1 MFSLYK
7 DPEGKRVFS
16 SGLKLKAV
24 PSSVQQGGIAADT
37 TADSERKD
45 SLGVSIALA
54 MLGDDPKATVSLL
67 NARIAE
73 LEEELRQSRA
83 EVSMCVFIFIIIVVV
98 VIILLLCKRLHVLQN
113 TGFYILSLVHT
124 FI

>member
-7 DPEGKRVFS
+7 DPEGERVFS
-16 SGLKLKAV
+16 PGLKLKAV
-24 PSSVQQGGIAADT
+24 PSLVQQGGITADA

-83 EVSMCVFIFIIIVVV
+83 EVSMCVFIFIIIVIIIIVIV
-98 VIILLLCKRLHVLQN
+98 VIILLLCK
-113 TGFYILSLVHT
+113 
-124 FI
+124 

>member
-7 DPEGKRVFS
+7 DPEGERVFS

-83 EVSMCVFIFIIIVVV
+83 EVSMCVFIFIIIIIVVL
-98 VIILLLCKRLHVLQN
+98 VIILLLCK
-113 TGFYILSLVHT
+113 
-124 FI
+124 